1 MWYTH
6 TMACSSAIR
15 KIEII
20 NFEDEWM
27 EPEKIELWTI
37 THSLEG
43 KGSMFSLV
51 ELLASNL
58 QI

>member
-6 TMACSSAIR
+6 TMECSSAIR
-15 KIEII
+15 KIEIM

-27 EPEKIELWTI
+27 EPEKIELCAV
-37 THSLEG
+37 THSLED